1 MAEASFGRLKR
12 VFLAAGPLPLA
23 AAAEPFPLR
32 LLFRLLSASG
42 MRTSESALAAAK
54 AESTSRE
61 RRLRPTADSGDGG
74 PLLQEVPRVTGEG
87 GLIEVL
93 ACSSAVEAE
102 VALVSIFCTSLLR
115 FSVKSSVKKMP

>member
-12 VFLAAGPLPLA
+12 VFLAAV
-23 AAAEPFPLR
+23 AEPVPFPLR
-32 LLFRLLSASG
+32 LLLRLLSASG
-42 MRTSESALAAAK
+42 MVSVSAAALASK

-61 RRLRPTADSGDGG
+61 RRFRPTADNGEGG

-93 ACSSAVEAE
+93 ACSSV
-102 VALVSIFCTSLLR
+102 V
-115 FSVKSSVKKMP
+115 